1 MKHIYYLTYKIEN
14 ADSSNYSEILS
25 QAEKWFEYG
34 SIDEL
39 LDTLAEGD
47 LLYVDTIS
55 SLGKSIKNQV
65 EQYHNIRFIRKVHV
79 ILLDNPDLSDATK
92 LPDEYIESAI
102 SFTKYVYS
110 SDRSKKVIKQKE
122 GLIKSNN
129 SLGRKE
135 KHIPEN
141 FLSLYYAYST
151 GKISLRKAGQ
161 SVGVSGKTFKKWCD
175 QYENKR

>member
-1 MKHIYYLTYKIEN
+1 MNHIYYLTYKIEN
-14 ADSSNYSEILS
+14 AD
-25 QAEKWFEYG
+25 
-34 SIDEL
+34 
-39 LDTLAEGD
+39 
-47 LLYVDTIS
+47 
-55 SLGKSIKNQV
+55 
-65 EQYHNIRFIRKVHV
+65 
-79 ILLDNPDLSDATK
+79 LLDNPDLSDATK